1 MESCLWKGKYGILGF
16 LSVSSGEVPHVSHS
30 SLLQYSFLPQSLMV
44 EKEDGSEDDAVEV
57 QLVVEVDSGWEDGT
71 VLYSIYDT
79 LEPSNLAVDATMHNT
94 T

>member
-1 MESCLWKGKYGILGF
+1 M
-16 LSVSSGEVPHVSHS
+16 
-30 SLLQYSFLPQSLMV
+30 

-79 LEPSNLAVDATMHNT
+79 LEPSDLAVDATMHDT